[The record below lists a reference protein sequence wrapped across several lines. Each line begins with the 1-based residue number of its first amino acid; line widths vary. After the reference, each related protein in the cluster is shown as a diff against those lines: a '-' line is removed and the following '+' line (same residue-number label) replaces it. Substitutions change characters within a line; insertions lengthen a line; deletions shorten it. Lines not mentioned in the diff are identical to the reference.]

1 MRLSEIEAAQILA
14 MARGANA
21 EGFLDRRG
29 GPTQRLAAR
38 AIWFLRSRGWENED
52 LYVRDAGLMLAW
64 QREHEEEA
72 VAELREDL
80 ERWDLTSL

>member
-1 MRLSEIEAAQILA
+1 MILSENEAATILT

-21 EGFLDRRG
+21 EGYLCRRG
-29 GPTQRLAAR
+29 GPVQHLAAM
-38 AIWFLRSRGWENED
+38 AILWLRNQGWANED

-64 QREHEEEA
+64 KREAEEEA

-80 ERWDLTSL
+80 EHWDLTSA